1 MNRIQLILAV
11 LVLAFFLGTSSGF
24 ASVSAIQDQLRVIQL
39 KLIKERLK
47 LIQEQTLK
55 LKVEQPP
62 APASKPEPTQPP
74 EEMLKTLEQQK
85 RLLEQVVASLRPKA
99 IEDETNRIDK
109 RLKDIRTELDT
120 ATDVRLSELQKELA
134 TLLVDQAR
142 VERQTRDLLEE
153 SLKARQAV
161 LLRDQV
167 LRLQEKIQLLP
178 RPVAKPVV
186 ETKVETPTDVKLK
199 IIKEQIEKAQ
209 LKLLQTQIKA
219 VTEKIQQIKK

>member
-1 MNRIQLILAV
+1 MNRPQLILAV
-11 LVLAFFLGTSSGF
+11 LLLAFFLGTSSGF

-62 APASKPEPTQPP
+62 APAPKPAPTPPP

-85 RLLEQVVASLRPKA
+85 KLLEQAVASLRPKA
-99 IEDETNRIDK
+99 IEDEANRIDK
-109 RLKDIRTELDT
+109 RLKEMRTELDT
-120 ATDVRLSELQKELA
+120 AGGGRLQELQKELV
-134 TLLVDQAR
+134 LLLEDQAR
-142 VERQTRDLLEE
+142 VEAQTRELLEE

-161 LLRDQV
+161 LLREQV
-167 LRLQEKIQLLP
+167 LRLEERIRLLP
-178 RPVAKPVV
+178 RPVAKP
-186 ETKVETPTDVKLK
+186 KVEAAVQTPTDVQLK
-199 IIKEQIEKAQ
+199 VIKEQIEKAQ

-219 VTEKIQQIKK
+219 VTDKIQQLKR